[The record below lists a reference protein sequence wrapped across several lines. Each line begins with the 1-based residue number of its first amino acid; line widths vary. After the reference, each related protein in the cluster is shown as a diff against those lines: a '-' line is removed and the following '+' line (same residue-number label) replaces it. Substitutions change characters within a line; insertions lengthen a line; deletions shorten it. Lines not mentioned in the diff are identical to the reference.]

1 MSKLIE
7 QKYENQFQHKA
18 AEYVDKMAEQQPESE
33 LEKRY
38 KEFKRKAEEASVI
51 EICTTAQT

>member
-18 AEYVDKMAEQQPESE
+18 AEFVDKMAEQQSE